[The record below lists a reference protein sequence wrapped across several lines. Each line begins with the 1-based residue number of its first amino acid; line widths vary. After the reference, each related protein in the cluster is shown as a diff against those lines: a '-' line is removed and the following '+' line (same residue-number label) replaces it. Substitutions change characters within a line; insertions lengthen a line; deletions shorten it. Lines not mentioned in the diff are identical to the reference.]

1 VRDKPIYDSSLFW
14 VGFAAV
20 LVVIGGILVGIGV
33 ADVGA
38 NADTRLW
45 SDWWFRFGVGFVGL
59 GLILLWWALTLY
71 LAHRHA
77 ETHLLRGELESRV
90 AQAPA
95 PRLPESFESK
105 QTPPVPRSAP
115 KENIDLDL
123 VGLQEGWAN
132 LTSAQEEQFVD
143 SNLRGKW
150 ARVSGQV
157 LDVWKTPACI
167 IFQIVRKEPGPIEK
181 TRLNVQLLFDST
193 NAASTILVNKGDVVN
208 VRGEVKELS
217 RNQYSVPLLQL
228 SHCELLKD

>member
-1 VRDKPIYDSSLFW
+1 MRDKPIYDSSLFW

-38 NADTRLW
+38 SADTRLW
-45 SDWWFRFGVGFVGL
+45 SDWWFRFGIGFVVL

-77 ETHLLRGELESRV
+77 ETHLLRGEVESMV

-95 PRLPESFESK
+95 PRLPEAIQSEP
-105 QTPPVPRSAP
+105 TPTPPRSAP

-123 VGLQEGWAN
+123 VGLQEGWAH

-143 SNLRGKW
+143 SNLRGRW
-150 ARVSGQV
+150 ARVSSQV
-157 LDVWKTPACI
+157 ADVWKTPACI
-167 IFQIVRKEPGPIEK
+167 LFQISRKEPGPTEK
-181 TRLNVQLLFDST
+181 TRLNVQLFFDPI
-193 NAASTILVNKGDVVN
+193 NAASTILLNKEDVVN
-208 VRGEVKELS
+208 VRGEVMGLV
-217 RNQYSVPLLQL
+217 RNQYSVPQLQL